1 MPATWSRAISHPR
14 YCSES
19 LSYVLSNASK
29 RRWVIK
35 PNTRLSKDDCDPSH
49 KPDFHRCYRG
59 IVGYLVTVTR
69 PDLAWSYSEFSK
81 YFQLPG
87 IAHMEANEHVVQ
99 YLRDTWNESITY
111 TRGSRIPNE
120 LWGWVHTDWA
130 GDTDTRRPHTGYI
143 LRRRSRC
150 GAIVSEVLCVR
161 SYVHFVCVCVCMCMC
176 VCVRT

>member
-1 MPATWSRAISHPR
+1 MIAKLRVMLLR
-14 YCSES
+14 ES
-19 LSYVLSNASK
+19 SDAGDVVTGNFTPEGPSYVLSHASK

-35 PNTRLSKDDCDPSH
+35 TNTRLSKDDCDPNH

-59 IVGYLVTVTR
+59 IVGSLGYLVTVTH

-81 YFQLPG
+81 FFQLPG
-87 IAHMEANEHVVQ
+87 IAHMEATEHVLQ

-130 GDTDTRRPHTGYI
+130 DDTNTRRPHTGYI
-143 LRRRSRC
+143 LMMNGGPISCPRKSRRQ
-150 GAIVSEVLCVR
+150 A
-161 SYVHFVCVCVCMCMC
+161 
-176 VCVRT
+176 